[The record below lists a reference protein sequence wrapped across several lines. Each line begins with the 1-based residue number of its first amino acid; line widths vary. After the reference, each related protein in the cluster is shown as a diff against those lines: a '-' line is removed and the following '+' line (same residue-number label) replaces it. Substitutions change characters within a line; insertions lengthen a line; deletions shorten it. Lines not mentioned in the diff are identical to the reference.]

1 MGRLQSFGWNVRN
14 WVVSGW
20 SAAVASSTRLFAT
33 GWALPF
39 MSQPINAFINPNT
52 ATTPTAV
59 LEVKQTDR

>member
-33 GWALPF
+33 GWALA
-39 MSQPINAFINPNT
+39 SCQPINAFINPNT